1 MQYLIEKENTINEL
15 QQELDLN
22 NNKEHLMSKLDKIVS
37 IEKVEE
43 KEQKL
48 ANEKYYKN
56 KSDKAQIKILS
67 LEEKY

>member
-1 MQYLIEKENTINEL
+1 
-15 QQELDLN
+15 
-22 NNKEHLMSKLDKIVS
+22 MSKLDKIVS

-56 KSDKAQIKILS
+56 KSDKAQLKILS
-67 LEEKY
+67 LEEKYSKLEE